1 MIASLVRWLLRGPG
15 KVLGQPVSGALREP
29 SAEDDRGAGI

>member
-1 MIASLVRWLLRGPG
+1 MIAALVRWLFRGPG
-15 KVLGQPVSGALREP
+15 RVAGRPVVGRPQVP